1 MRASIPLVTL
11 LSMRLDLEELG
22 CTRQIDCEEL
32 DVRARQNPWTDQ
44 RLQYL
49 VRSDGRAVAF
59 VSFDIWPERDF
70 IARYELFVA
79 SGHRR
84 RGIGSTLVAEAKRI
98 ASVRG
103 YKRIIVRP
111 TPLSE
116 DVSEETLTAWYQSLG
131 FRLRA
136 SEPGTL
142 ELEV

>member
-1 MRASIPLVTL
+1 MQFRILLVRL

-22 CTRQIDCEEL
+22 CTRQIECEEL
-32 DVRARQNPWTDQ
+32 DIRARHNPWTEQ

-49 VRSDGRAVAF
+49 VRSGGRAVAF
-59 VSFDIWPERDF
+59 VSFDMLPERDF
-70 IARYELFVA
+70 IVLYELFVA
-79 SGHRR
+79 SRHRR

-103 YKRIIVRP
+103 YRRIIVRP
-111 TPLSE
+111 APLSE
-116 DVSEETLTAWYQSLG
+116 DVSEEVLTAWYQSLG

-142 ELEV
+142 EFEV

>member
-1 MRASIPLVTL
+1 MH
-11 LSMRLDLEELG
+11 LDLEELG
-22 CTRQIDCEEL
+22 CTRQIECEEL
-32 DVRARQNPWTDQ
+32 DARARHNPWAEQ

-49 VRSDGRAVAF
+49 VRSSGRAVAF
-59 VSFDIWPERDF
+59 ISFDIWPERDF
-70 IARYELFVA
+70 IVLYELFVA

-98 ASVRG
+98 ASMRG

-116 DVSEETLTAWYQSLG
+116 DVSEEALTAWYQSLG
-131 FRLRA
+131 FRLRTA
-136 SEPGTL
+136 EPGTL